1 MRKMIVSLSL
11 GLIAGI
17 IDIIPMILQRLDW
30 YSNMSAF
37 TQWIVLGIIINYI
50 DFDLKGWLKGLIVA
64 ELAAIPIMILVSET
78 DGFSII
84 PIVVM
89 SAILGSF
96 VGFMGD
102 KYAK

>member
-1 MRKMIVSLSL
+1 MSLSL